1 MPRKPSYLRSKT
13 HSGSSNGSVLR
24 IGAMGWTRG
33 SISLGRNL
41 MVEQPAQLDSS
52 RELAALVKDGAN
64 GGGLFLADD
73 EHPKSCEREPCP
85 ASGDC
90 ITVCRVLVQSGVPDA
105 LPVDRISG

>member
-1 MPRKPSYLRSKT
+1 
-13 HSGSSNGSVLR
+13 
-24 IGAMGWTRG
+24 
-33 SISLGRNL
+33 

-52 RELAALVKDGAN
+52 REPATLVKDGAD

-90 ITVCRVLVQSGVPDA
+90 ITVCRVLVYDLLAHHSGQERGCLTPEAGITSCLSNLQQAFERRAGVHFA
-105 LPVDRISG
+105 KGRNLLGLE